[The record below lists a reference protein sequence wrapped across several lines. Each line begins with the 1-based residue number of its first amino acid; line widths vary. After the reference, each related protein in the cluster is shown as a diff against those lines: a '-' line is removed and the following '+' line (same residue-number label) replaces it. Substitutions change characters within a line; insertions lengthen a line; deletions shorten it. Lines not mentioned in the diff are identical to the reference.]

1 MIFMSRDDA
10 YKKLA
15 DLLTCGDDR
24 IELAAAKELMSI
36 YAKSEDNTDKDVKIE
51 VTIKIIEN

>member
-1 MIFMSRDDA
+1 MMSMSRDEA
-10 YKKLA
+10 YQKLA

-36 YAKSEDNTDKDVKIE
+36 YAKSEDNTEKDIKLE
-51 VTIKIIEN
+51 VTIKVIEG